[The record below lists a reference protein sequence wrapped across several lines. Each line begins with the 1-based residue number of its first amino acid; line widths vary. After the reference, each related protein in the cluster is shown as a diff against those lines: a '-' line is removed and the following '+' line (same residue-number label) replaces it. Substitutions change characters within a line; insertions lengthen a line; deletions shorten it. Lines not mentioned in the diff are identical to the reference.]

1 MRKASS
7 TVCIVAC
14 LVGGFCVVEPSKAA
28 EYGLGT
34 YVLGLSIPMIG
45 FTPPPGFYLS
55 DSVYAYQ
62 GSAGGN
68 VKFPLGVSLDAG
80 VKASFLVN
88 ISTVSWITDARIL
101 GGNLGFA
108 ATIPFPI
115 GTERTSVNAR
125 FTGPLE
131 NTFSGNLTQSVWG
144 MGDTV
149 VAGLLGWHEG
159 NSHWNLV
166 LSGTIPT
173 GVYDPTM
180 IAFLGLHRPSL
191 DVRGAFTWLDPQIG
205 TEISAALGVTFNYI
219 NTETNYQTGDE
230 LHFEWDINQHFGSGF
245 SAGVGGYVYNQLT
258 GDSGSGNRIGPFQG
272 RVVAVGPLVGY
283 TFKVMGIIPVNLNAR
298 WFHEFDVTNRL
309 TGNSVFGTISL
320 PLINLPPVL
329 AAK

>member
-1 MRKASS
+1 
-7 TVCIVAC
+7 
-14 LVGGFCVVEPSKAA
+14 
-28 EYGLGT
+28 
-34 YVLGLSIPMIG
+34 
-45 FTPPPGFYLS
+45 
-55 DSVYAYQ
+55 
-62 GSAGGN
+62 
-68 VKFPLGVSLDAG
+68 
-80 VKASFLVN
+80 
-88 ISTVSWITDARIL
+88 
-101 GGNLGFA
+101 
-108 ATIPFPI
+108 
-115 GTERTSVNAR
+115 
-125 FTGPLE
+125 
-131 NTFSGNLTQSVWG
+131 
-144 MGDTV
+144 
-149 VAGLLGWHEG
+149 
-159 NSHWNLV
+159 
-166 LSGTIPT
+166 
-173 GVYDPTM
+173 M

-245 SAGVGGYVYNQLT
+245 SVGVGGYVYNQLT